1 MGDINP
7 AYCCAKPVPEISRV
21 MCAGT
26 GEQIEPNKL
35 KLLSCVRVILTLTL
49 SLLQM
54 QSEVQQKAELSPGYN
69 QNQIGFPDI

>member
-1 MGDINP
+1 
-7 AYCCAKPVPEISRV
+7 
-21 MCAGT
+21 MCGGT

-35 KLLSCVRVILTLTL
+35 KLLSCVRVILTLTV

-69 QNQIGFPDI
+69 QNQIGFLDI